1 MIFQDENGKSIPS
14 EVAIMLR
21 LQDKNIYSKTKAA
34 PVSLLD
40 WYETDSQIILVIER
54 PIPCKDMFD
63 YIQDKGGKLE
73 EEETKVATP
82 TSLQPFIA
90 PS

>member
-40 WYETDSQIILVIER
+40 RYER